1 MLGPIL
7 FLIFVNDINDDARNM
22 DLLRKF
28 TDDTKLAHGIHSK
41 ANSDELQGEPE
52 PAIDL
57 KERWGMTFNVN
68 KCKVMQVGRGNP
80 GYQYMMVGQVLQET

>member
-41 ANSDELQGEPE
+41 ANGDELQGEPE
-52 PAIDL
+52 PDIDL
-57 KERWGMTFNVN
+57 RERWGMAFNVN
-68 KCKVMQVGRGNP
+68 KCKVMKVGRGNP
-80 GYQYMMVGQVLQET
+80 VYKHMMDGQVVQET